1 LRLHG
6 NGVQDVGTDTGECV
20 MKKVSFIHMADGTAE
35 DYQIIAEAMESA
47 HNPLADDLLELLQ
60 KNEGHDIGY
69 QVSRLEH
76 SLQSATHAFR
86 DGQDEEMVVA
96 ALMHDI
102 ADTIA
107 PYNPAD
113 VAAGIL
119 RPYVSDRTHWVVKYH
134 GLFQTYYYAHHFGND
149 RNQRDKYQG
158 HPHFQAYVDFCEK
171 YDQNAFDPNF
181 DTMPLSAFEPMVR
194 RIFARKPG
202 FDMASRD
209 VAA

>member
-1 LRLHG
+1 ME
-6 NGVQDVGTDTGECV
+6 ECD
-20 MKKVSFIHMADGTAE
+20 MSKKVSFIHMADGTAE
-35 DYQIIAEAMESA
+35 DYQIIASSMDKA
-47 HNPLADDLLELLQ
+47 HEPLADDLLDLLQ

-76 SLQSATHAFR
+76 SLQSATHAYR

-96 ALMHDI
+96 ALLHDI

-107 PYNPAD
+107 PYNHAE

-119 RPYVSDRTHWVVKYH
+119 KPYVSERTHWVVKYH

-149 RNQRDKYQG
+149 RNQRDNYKG
-158 HPHFQAYVDFCEK
+158 HPHYQACVDFCEK

-181 DTMPLSAFEPMVR
+181 DTMPISAFEPMVR
-194 RIFARKPG
+194 RVFSRVPN
-202 FDMASRD
+202 FDHSSKD

>member
-1 LRLHG
+1 
-6 NGVQDVGTDTGECV
+6 
-20 MKKVSFIHMADGTAE
+20 MKKVSFVHMADGTAE
-35 DYQIIAEAMESA
+35 DYQLIAEAMESA

-86 DGQDEEMVVA
+86 DDQDEEMVVA
-96 ALMHDI
+96 ALLHDI

-107 PYNPAD
+107 PYNHAD

-134 GLFQTYYYAHHFGND
+134 GLFQTYYYRSPF
-149 RNQRDKYQG
+149 RQR
-158 HPHFQAYVDFCEK
+158 P
-171 YDQNAFDPNF
+171 
-181 DTMPLSAFEPMVR
+181 EP
-194 RIFARKPG
+194 ARQVSGPPALPG
-202 FDMASRD
+202 LCRLL
-209 VAA
+209 